1 MTSET
6 DSEVV
11 SEQRRSELLDRIS
24 KRGATIGEQIPE
36 EVTIDDQTI
45 ALRSF
50 VWETKKQ
57 GVVPP
62 EKRESVQEVRATLNR
77 ERDRLKNRLRTAAV
91 SPDEAEELADTIVGL
106 DRAISALKSL
116 REPDLKQH
124 AHEEYV
130 ESNRRWVNFIDQLL

>member
-1 MTSET
+1 MTS
-6 DSEVV
+6 DSADVV
-11 SEQRRSELLDRIS
+11 DEERRQELLDRIS
-24 KRGATIGEQIPE
+24 KRGSTIGAQIPE
-36 EVTIDDQTI
+36 EVTVDDQTI

-62 EKRESVQEVRATLNR
+62 EKRESVQQFRAKLKR
-77 ERDRLKNRLRTAAV
+77 ERDRLKDRLKNDPL
-91 SPDEAEELADTIVGL
+91 SPDEAEELTETIVGI

-116 REPDLKQH
+116 REPDLQEH

-130 ESNRRWVNFIDQLL
+130 ESNRRWVNFIDQLT

>member
-1 MTSET
+1 MTNET
-6 DSEVV
+6 DGEVV
-11 SEQRRSELLDRIS
+11 SEQRRSDLLDRIS

-77 ERDRLKNRLRTAAV
+77 ERDRLKSRLQTEEI
-91 SPDEAEELADTIVGL
+91 SPAEAEELADTIVGL

-116 REPDLKQH
+116 REPDLQQH
-124 AHEEYV
+124 THEEYV
-130 ESNRRWVNFIDQLL
+130 ESNRRWINFIDQLV

>member
-1 MTSET
+1 MSSES
-6 DSEVV
+6 DVV
-11 SEQRRSELLDRIS
+11 SEERRSELLDRIS
-24 KRGATIGEQIPE
+24 KRGATIGEQIPD
-36 EVTIDDQTI
+36 EVTIDGQTI

-62 EKRESVQEVRATLNR
+62 EKREAVQDVRATLNR
-77 ERDRLKNRLRTAAV
+77 ERDRLKDRLRTADV

-116 REPDLKQH
+116 REPDLQQH
-124 AHEEYV
+124 THEEYV

>member
-6 DSEVV
+6 DEEVV

-36 EVTIDDQTI
+36 EVTVDDQTI

-62 EKRESVQEVRATLNR
+62 EKRESVQQVRATLNR
-77 ERDRLKNRLRTAAV
+77 ERDRLKNRLRTKAV
-91 SPDEAEELADTIVGL
+91 SPDEAEELADTIVGI

-116 REPDLKQH
+116 REPDLQQH
-124 AHEEYV
+124 THEEYV
-130 ESNRRWVNFIDQLL
+130 ESNRRWVNFIDQLV

>member
-1 MTSET
+1 MDSET
-6 DSEVV
+6 DDEVV

-24 KRGATIGEQIPE
+24 RRGATIGEQIPE

-62 EKRESVQEVRATLNR
+62 EKRENVREVRATLNR
-77 ERDRLKNRLRTAAV
+77 ERDRLKERLRSEDL
-91 SPDEAEELADTIVGL
+91 SPEEAEELAEAIVGI

-124 AHEEYV
+124 THEEYV
-130 ESNRRWVNFIDQLL
+130 ESNRRWVSFIDQLL